1 MESRDWGHPG
11 LAGIA
16 CVASGTASMATT
28 TGTWSPP
35 TSTRAWLP
43 EQHRAGDIPCCTVE
57 RALWR
62 HLFRYNPVT
71 RIHALMLHFQAAA
84 NRVSTPDVREKLNDA
99 LDRAETTLVEGRAR
113 VRDLRCTS
121 EPAEL
126 SQRLLDLAN
135 TLGEGN
141 GLQPSIAVCGDMLP
155 LHPLV
160 LAEALRVAEEAIR
173 NSVRH
178 SSATR
183 LDLYVEYGKKSFVM
197 RISDNG
203 AGIPESVLQC
213 GSRDGHYGLLGM
225 RERARQLGG
234 ELRVTSSPDAGTDIA
249 LIVPA
254 RTAYANRRF
263 APLMRNR
270 GRIHSK
276 ADAEAGPQPWL
287 SATAAARSAASG

>member
-1 MESRDWGHPG
+1 
-11 LAGIA
+11 
-16 CVASGTASMATT
+16 
-28 TGTWSPP
+28 
-35 TSTRAWLP
+35 
-43 EQHRAGDIPCCTVE
+43 
-57 RALWR
+57 
-62 HLFRYNPVT
+62 
-71 RIHALMLHFQAAA
+71 MLHFQAAA

-225 RERARQLGG
+225 RERARNLA
-234 ELRVTSSPDAGTDIA
+234 ESCVSRVVLT
-249 LIVPA
+249 PA
-254 RTAYANRRF
+254 PISR
-263 APLMRNR
+263 
-270 GRIHSK
+270 
-276 ADAEAGPQPWL
+276 
-287 SATAAARSAASG
+287 